1 MIKLILKIKYKEF
14 YQFILVP
21 KRIYLEYIQS
31 KRIYNIVFD
40 YVWDTNSK
48 KYKNDFLFKIKNFIL
63 FKKKYNKKF
72 FQIAYLNF
80 F

>member
-14 YQFILVP
+14 CQFILVP

-72 FQIAYLNF
+72 FQIANLNF